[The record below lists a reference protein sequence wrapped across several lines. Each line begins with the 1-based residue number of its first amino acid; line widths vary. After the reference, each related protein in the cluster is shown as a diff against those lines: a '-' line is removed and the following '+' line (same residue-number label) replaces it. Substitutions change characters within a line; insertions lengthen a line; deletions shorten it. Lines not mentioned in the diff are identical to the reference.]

1 MHKLGRLNLGTP
13 QAEWRVKRRTVQKWV
28 SEGCPRRNCG
38 TPKKPLYRFDA
49 TAVEKWLAK
58 RSKGKT

>member
-1 MHKLGRLNLGTP
+1 
-13 QAEWRVKRRTVQKWV
+13 VKRRTVQNWV
-28 SEGCPRRNCG
+28 SEGCPRRHCG